1 MHTFFIFF
9 GLLAGA
15 FAFEGVLDVETRDE
29 LGSIRDRLKS
39 CFGIEKWVWMTKM
52 NSKADVENCV
62 KTVTGTDDAGPYLQ
76 CIGLKTGWYKAG
88 GWSKG
93 RKGIF
98 RSSGDN
104 LLGCIIKSETWC
116 PSRREV
122 EDEEEEEEEEIVDIE
137 SRGLFPKK
145 YLDPLKDCL
154 GSIRNK
160 FLTEV
165 KDLSGFGRC
174 LRQLCPS
181 YTDSVIKGTA
191 SCLNLTPGMGPGPN
205 CDYHDFWNKE
215 KMMIQNN
222 RGKLGFCIREQRTKC
237 Q

>member
-1 MHTFFIFF
+1 M
-9 GLLAGA
+9 
-15 FAFEGVLDVETRDE
+15 
-29 LGSIRDRLKS
+29 
-39 CFGIEKWVWMTKM
+39 
-52 NSKADVENCV
+52 
-62 KTVTGTDDAGPYLQ
+62 TVTGADDAGPYLQ

-137 SRGLFPKK
+137 TRGLFPKK
-145 YLDPLKDCL
+145 YLEPLKDCL

-191 SCLNLTPGMGPGPN
+191 SCLNLTPGEGPGPN

-237 Q
+237 QLRLSRLLEQGEDDDPEQQRKTRILYQRTENEMSMNTKGLETKILYILNRCSTL